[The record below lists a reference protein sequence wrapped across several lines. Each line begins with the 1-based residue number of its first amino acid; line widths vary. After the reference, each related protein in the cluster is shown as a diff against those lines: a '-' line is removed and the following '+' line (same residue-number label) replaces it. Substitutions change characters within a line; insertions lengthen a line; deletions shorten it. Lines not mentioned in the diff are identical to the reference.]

1 MNNNIDEKPQSP
13 VKRSYG
19 FAIAFAI
26 AILLIV
32 ISVIRSGGQ
41 RATAQGFD
49 EWLDKPAP
57 ELAVEDLNGDA
68 VKLSQFKGKRV
79 ILAFWA
85 TWCPPCKME
94 IPHFIKLADRY
105 KDDLVI
111 IGISNEDKETISKF
125 AAQNG
130 INYTLAVGSYNM
142 APPYSEITA
151 IPTTF
156 FIDGEGII
164 RNVVVGYHDF
174 KELESKI
181 KALNIPISPNI

>member
-1 MNNNIDEKPQSP
+1 MNNNIDEKPQAP

-19 FAIAFAI
+19 FAIAFAA

-41 RATAQGFD
+41 RSTAQVFD
-49 EWLDKPAP
+49 EWLNKPAT
-57 ELAVEDLNGDA
+57 ELVVEDLTGAA

-130 INYTLAVGSYNM
+130 INYTLAVSKNNT
-142 APPYSEITA
+142 ASPYSDVTA

-156 FIDGEGII
+156 FIDREGII
-164 RNVVVGYHDF
+164 RNVVIGYHDF
-174 KELESKI
+174 NALEKMAD
-181 KALNIPISPNI
+181 KMN